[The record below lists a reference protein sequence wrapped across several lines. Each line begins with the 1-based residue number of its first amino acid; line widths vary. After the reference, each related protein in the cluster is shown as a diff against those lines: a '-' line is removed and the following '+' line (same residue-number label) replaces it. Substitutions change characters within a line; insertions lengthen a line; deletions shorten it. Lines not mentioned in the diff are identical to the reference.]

1 MRRGALD
8 SPIVGLHARVMSL
21 VISFVVLLVSL
32 YVAAQVLDGMEIEG
46 GLGSH
51 AFVGIVFG
59 VLNAV
64 LGPAL
69 FAAIGIGTLG
79 LGFLLAFVS
88 RLVATALVLEL
99 VDALTDRLKVKD
111 FKTAFLAALIMSV
124 TTGVCEI
131 VLDVLRR

>member
-1 MRRGALD
+1 
-8 SPIVGLHARVMSL
+8 MSL

-32 YVAAQVLDGMEIEG
+32 YVAAQMLDGMEIKG
-46 GLGSH
+46 GLGSY
-51 AFVGIVFG
+51 AFVGVLFG

-88 RLVATALVLEL
+88 RLVATGIVLKL

-131 VLDVLRR
+131 LVDVIRR

>member
-1 MRRGALD
+1 MRK
-8 SPIVGLHARVMSL
+8 PHAREMSL

-32 YVAAQVLDGMEIEG
+32 YVAAQMLDGMEIKG
-46 GLGSH
+46 GLGSY
-51 AFVGIVFG
+51 AFVGVLFG

-88 RLVATALVLEL
+88 RLVATGIVLKL

-131 VLDVLRR
+131 LVDVIRR

>member
-1 MRRGALD
+1 
-8 SPIVGLHARVMSL
+8 MSL

-32 YVAAQVLDGMEIEG
+32 YVAAQMLDGMEIKG
-46 GLGSH
+46 GLGSY
-51 AFVGIVFG
+51 AFVGIAFG

-79 LGFLLAFVS
+79 LGFVLAFVS
-88 RLVATALVLEL
+88 RLVATGIVLKL
-99 VDALTDRLKVKD
+99 VDALTDRLKVTD

-131 VLDVLRR
+131 LVDVVRR